1 MHFNNHL
8 CWYLDNTFCG
18 GLHESEA
25 SGVNVQIVAGAIL
38 VSLWLVGMLMLFK
51 ALMDAGFRIKR
62 QIRRRNMRTGAAVE
76 VRASLPAPAA
86 LFCACVVR
94 AGWSRWQETLLHVSQ
109 SLSHNKLVLLLIIIS
124 PVIFFDVIQLCA
136 PQSHVPMPS

>member
-1 MHFNNHL
+1 MHFNNHI

-38 VSLWLVGMLMLFK
+38 VSFWLVGMLMLFK

-76 VRASLPAPAA
+76 VRAS
-86 LFCACVVR
+86 C
-94 AGWSRWQETLLHVSQ
+94 LH
-109 SLSHNKLVLLLIIIS
+109 LLLS
-124 PVIFFDVIQLCA
+124 SARASFEQAGPAGRRRCSTFPRACRTTSSCFFSSSLA
-136 PQSHVPMPS
+136 R